1 MNCLDSRAHPS
12 VHIDCVKVFSCIV
25 ILLSGCC
32 FEDLNW
38 RFFILSLMFWHVV
51 QFTQSGRLRV
61 NMGNIYYKQQKYS
74 IAIKMYRMALDQTP
88 NAYKET
94 RYRIMRNIGN
104 AFMRL
109 GQYQVLSPHPHSIF
123 FLMSTSFPPVSGLF
137 TFVMQNLSTSKL
149 QYIVQRPCNTH
160 APVPNQSLKLLF
172 ESW

>member
-1 MNCLDSRAHPS
+1 MHIHWCILIVLRISVVLWFCYPGAVLRTWIGDSSFLVWCLDT
-12 VHIDCVKVFSCIV
+12 
-25 ILLSGCC
+25 L
-32 FEDLNW
+32 
-38 RFFILSLMFWHVV
+38 

-109 GQYQVLSPHPHSIF
+109 GQYQVLSPHPHPII

-137 TFVMQNLSTSKL
+137 TLVMQNLSTSKL
-149 QYIVQRPCNTH
+149 QFTMRRTCSCPKT
-160 APVPNQSLKLLF
+160 
-172 ESW
+172 ES